1 MRPWLAPLL
10 LLAGCAGI
18 EGDIKRAEMKEV
30 FLDLTRGKDR
40 GAPYYTATIAKA
52 KTEIIGGRYQFQPPA
67 HISHFLI
74 YRSVRGLG
82 GTRIKT
88 SDDLALIT
96 DWLLFALVFDPTL
109 SVRSAAAEE
118 LGRVLLRLPM
128 TELPPA
134 PSDALTDQRI
144 HTAAQD
150 LHKYGK
156 DVQAGK
162 KVTHDQV
169 VERMEAL
176 ARESPPTRQAALQAV
191 RAFAIFPVR
200 GASSKKIRAASERLV
215 PALVRSAILIALR
228 ETACGDPLRSHR
240 EADPAAIVR
249 YAAAKV
255 LASTRSPIAV
265 RAAAVRLDDG
275 IDPAERDADVRRQLV
290 RYLGRVRNSPQAFS
304 VCLLRLEDVDSGVRY
319 RAQEALQNMTG
330 ARVGAYPDAW
340 RAWRDDH
347 PEWQVGEGATR

>member
-1 MRPWLAPLL
+1 MRPGTVLLL

-30 FLDLTRGKDR
+30 LLDLTRGKDR
-40 GAPYYTATIAKA
+40 GVGYYTETISAA
-52 KTEIIGGRYQFQPPA
+52 KTEIIGGRYQYQPPA

-74 YRSVRGLG
+74 ARSVRGLG
-82 GTRIKT
+82 GTRIRT
-88 SDDLALIT
+88 SDDLALVA
-96 DWLLFALVFDPTL
+96 DWLLFALAFDPTL

-134 PSDALTDQRI
+134 PSDPRTDERI

-150 LHKYGK
+150 LHRYGK
-156 DVQAGK
+156 DVRAGK
-162 KVTHDQV
+162 KVTPAQV

-176 ARESPPTRQAALQAV
+176 ARESPPTRQAAQQAV

-200 GASSKKIRAASERLV
+200 GATSKRIRSASERLV
-215 PALVRSAILIALR
+215 PGLVRAAILVSLR
-228 ETACGDPLRSHR
+228 EVACGDPLRPHN
-240 EADPAAIVR
+240 EPDPAAVVR
-249 YAAAKV
+249 AAAAKV
-255 LASTRSPIAV
+255 LATAQSPVALD
-265 RAAAVRLDDG
+265 AAAVRLEDA

-290 RYLGRVRNSPQAFS
+290 RYLGRIPSSPQAFQL
-304 VCLLRLEDVDSGVRY
+304 CLLRLEDVDSGVRY
-319 RAQEALQNMTG
+319 RAQEALQRMTG
-330 ARVGAYPDAW
+330 ARVGAQPDAW

-347 PEWQVGEGATR
+347 PEWRTPR